1 MKTHGV
7 ICSMPKEKFGYFGWP
22 SIARQDDGT
31 LVVAASGF
39 RNQHVCPWGR
49 TVVCKSHDDG
59 ATWSAP
65 IVVNNT
71 PLDDRDAGVIS
82 LGGQRL
88 ALTWFTS
95 NTIFYYQQFRNPQT
109 GWDAARKEMGVVMDT
124 WTDGMIN
131 RYIGSWIRV
140 SPDGEYWGEPFQA
153 PVNTPHGFIVLKD
166 GGWFYLGKKWD
177 LDVNGLKTLHKHNT
191 PIQAAVSYDEGKNW
205 TLLGTVPL
213 PDGVVN
219 DECHEPHVVELDD
232 GTLLG
237 AVRVH
242 NPFTSMI
249 TRSTDGG
256 KTWSVMESI
265 GAAGSPPHLLKHS
278 SGAIVMVYGYR
289 SAPFGERAKVS
300 RDGGKTW
307 SDEIILRDDAPSGDL
322 GYPASVELPNGDILT
337 IYYQQANAGEKTS
350 LLWTR
355 WSL

>member
-1 MKTHGV
+1 
-7 ICSMPKEKFGYFGWP
+7 
-22 SIARQDDGT
+22 
-31 LVVAASGF
+31 
-39 RNQHVCPWGR
+39 
-49 TVVCKSHDDG
+49 
-59 ATWSAP
+59 
-65 IVVNNT
+65 
-71 PLDDRDAGVIS
+71 
-82 LGGQRL
+82 
-88 ALTWFTS
+88 
-95 NTIFYYQQFRNPQT
+95 
-109 GWDAARKEMGVVMDT
+109 
-124 WTDGMIN
+124 
-131 RYIGSWIRV
+131 
-140 SPDGEYWGEPFQA
+140 
-153 PVNTPHGFIVLKD
+153 
-166 GGWFYLGKKWD
+166 
-177 LDVNGLKTLHKHNT
+177 
-191 PIQAAVSYDEGKNW
+191 
-205 TLLGTVPL
+205 
-213 PDGVVN
+213 GVVN

-289 SAPFGERAKVS
+289 AQPFGERAKVS

-337 IYYQQANAGEKTS
+337 IYYQQANADEKTS

-355 WSL
+355 WSI

>member
-1 MKTHGV
+1 MKTNGV
-7 ICSMPKEKFGYFGWP
+7 ICSMPHDKFGYFGWP
-22 SIARQDDGT
+22 SIARQADGT
-31 LVVAASGF
+31 LLVAASGF

-49 TVVCKSHDDG
+49 TVVCKSHDNG
-59 ATWSAP
+59 VTWSAP

-71 PLDDRDAGVIS
+71 PLDDRDAGIIS

-95 NTIFYYQQFRNPQT
+95 NTIFYYRQFKNPET
-109 GWDAARKEMGVVMDT
+109 GWDAARKEMGAVMDT

-166 GGWFYLGKKWD
+166 GSWFYLGKKWD
-177 LDVNGLKTLHKHNT
+177 MDVNGIHTLHKHNT
-191 PIQAAVSYDEGKNW
+191 PIQAAISHDEGKNW
-205 TLLGTVPL
+205 QLLGTVPL

-256 KTWSVMESI
+256 RTWSVMESI

-289 SAPFGERAKVS
+289 SAPYGERAKVS
-300 RDGGKTW
+300 RDGGQTW
-307 SDEIILRDDAPSGDL
+307 TDEIILRDDAPNGDL

>member
-1 MKTHGV
+1 MKTSGV

-22 SIARQDDGT
+22 SIARQEDGT
-31 LVVAASGF
+31 LLVAASGL

-49 TVVCKSHDDG
+49 TVICKSHDDG
-59 ATWSAP
+59 ATWTAP

-95 NTIFYYQQFRNPQT
+95 NTIFYYQKFKNSET
-109 GWDAARKEMGVVMDT
+109 GWDEARKEMGVVMDT

-177 LDVNGLKTLHKHNT
+177 MDVNGIKTLHKHNT
-191 PIQAAVSYDEGKNW
+191 PIQAAVSYDEGQNW

-213 PDGVVN
+213 PEGVVN

-249 TRSTDGG
+249 THSTDGG

-289 SAPFGERAKVS
+289 AQPFGERAKVS
-300 RDGGKTW
+300 HDGGKTW
-307 SDEIILRDDAPSGDL
+307 CDEIILRDDAPSGDL